1 MDPEHNVLKTVQ
13 CYPKVDSRD
22 RDGKLSSEI
31 MNRYFLMFGEV
42 DPGRTKESIV
52 WVVYTAFILK
62 SMGLS

>member
-52 WVVYTAFILK
+52 
-62 SMGLS
+62 